1 MMKNILLVL
10 FLSTFGQEKDLK
22 ENTNLRKDTVSNKLE
37 FILEKDIFPNRDNN
51 FCVAT
56 DKILKYQVKDTLDRY
71 YVLSKDDIMNF
82 TDSQYYLFKKNYK
95 ITAVLLEDYIE

>member
-1 MMKNILLVL
+1 MKNILLVL

-22 ENTNLRKDTVSNKLE
+22 GNTNLRKDTIDNKLE
-37 FILEKDIFPNRDNN
+37 FILEKDIFLDRDNN
-51 FCVAT
+51 FCVTT
-56 DKILKYQVKDTLDRY
+56 DKILKYQVKDILDRY

-82 TDSQYYLFKKNYK
+82 TDSQYSLFKKNYK

>member
-22 ENTNLRKDTVSNKLE
+22 ENTNLCKDTVSNKLE
-37 FILEKDIFPNRDNN
+37 FILEKDIFLDRDNN

-56 DKILKYQVKDTLDRY
+56 DKILKYQVKDILDRY
-71 YVLSKDDIMNF
+71 YVLSKDDIMSF

>member
-1 MMKNILLVL
+1 MMKNILLTL
-10 FLSTFGQEKDLK
+10 ILSTFGQEKNLK
-22 ENTNLRKDTVSNKLE
+22 ENTNLRKDTISNKLD
-37 FILEKDIFPNRDNN
+37 FILEKDISLNRDNK

-56 DKILKYQVKDTLDRY
+56 DKILKYQVKDILDRY

-82 TDSQYYLFKKNYK
+82 TDSQYYLFKKHYK